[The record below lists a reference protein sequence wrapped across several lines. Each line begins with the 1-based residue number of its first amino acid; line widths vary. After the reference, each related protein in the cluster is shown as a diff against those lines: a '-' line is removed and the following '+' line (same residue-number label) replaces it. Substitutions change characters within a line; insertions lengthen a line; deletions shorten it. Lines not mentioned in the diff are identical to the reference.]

1 MTFKTICMMSALIVA
16 AGGMPEGNMAEAS
29 GIGSESG
36 EGFPAY
42 TASSILAGTDKATD
56 TKEVILKKARE
67 KLAGHFSSGNY
78 RFEITARWIPR
89 NLLGREAENI
99 VAVELKGQVQR
110 YTDFEVVYRDRGRRE
125 NASIQLAVD
134 IEKKLPVVMRRISRG
149 EEIREEDLEEQW
161 VSLGR
166 NKGDL
171 MEEAGIISGNKL
183 RRTLLSGQPV
193 RRSYLVREY
202 IIDAGDRVKLMIEKQ
217 GVRVQLMGEARENG
231 AKGDIISIYS
241 KETRKKYKGEVIRPG
256 ITKWK
261 QTL

>member
-1 MTFKTICMMSALIVA
+1 MTFKTICMMSALIAGTGGIPGGYATA
-16 AGGMPEGNMAEAS
+16 AGPGFPAGD
-29 GIGSESG
+29 
-36 EGFPAY
+36 GFPAY
-42 TASSILAGTDKATD
+42 AAGTILSGADKATD
-56 TKEVILKKARE
+56 AKEVILKKARA
-67 KLAGHFSSGNY
+67 KIARHFSSGDY
-78 RFEITARWIPR
+78 RFEVTARWIPR
-89 NLLGREAENI
+89 NLMAREAENI

-110 YTDFEVVYRDRGRRE
+110 YTDFDVVYRDRGRRDK
-125 NASIQLAVD
+125 ASIQLAVD
-134 IEKKLPVVMRRISRG
+134 IEKKLPVVIRRISRG
-149 EEIREEDLEEQW
+149 EEIREGDLEEQW

-171 MEEAGIISGNKL
+171 MEEAGMISGNKL

-202 IIDAGDRVKLMIEKQ
+202 IIDAGDRVKLIIEKR

-231 AKGDIISIYS
+231 AEGDIISIYS
-241 KETRKKYKGEVIRPG
+241 NETRKKYKGEVIRPG